1 MKDDGTMRAAVL
13 LLALGEDEAAEV
25 MKYLAPREV
34 QRIGATMANLVSV
47 DHSQIEEAL
56 EKLNESTSHQSF
68 IGNDSDEFI
77 KSVLNKALGEDVA
90 SNLLE
95 RIMSGREAGGLD
107 SLRWMEPSTIADLV
121 RSEHPQIIA
130 TILVHMEPSQ
140 ASDVLGFFTPRLR
153 QETMLRIATLDSVK
167 PLALKELNE
176 VLTKLLLSSKDSVKS
191 KSLGGTRAAAEI
203 MNYMSGENE
212 TGIIESLKGYD
223 EVMAQKIIDSMF
235 IFEDIATLE
244 DSGIQL
250 ILRDIPSEQ
259 LVIALKGATEQ
270 MRTKIYKNMSTRAGE
285 MLKEDLESRGP
296 VKLSEVEAT
305 QKQIL
310 QVVRKMSDDGLIE
323 LGHKED
329 DEQYI

>member
-1 MKDDGTMRAAVL
+1 MRAAVL
-13 LLALGEDEAAEV
+13 LLALGEEAAAEV
-25 MKYLAPREV
+25 MKFLNPRDV
-34 QRIGATMANLVSV
+34 QRIGTTMAGLVRV

-56 EKLNESTSHQSF
+56 EKLNEATSSQSL

-77 KSVLNKALGEDVA
+77 KSVLKKALGDEVA
-90 SNLLE
+90 DNLIE
-95 RIMSGREAGGLD
+95 RIMSGRDAGGLD
-107 SLRWMEPSTIADLV
+107 SLRWIDPAVIAELV
-121 RSEHPQIIA
+121 RNEHPQIIA

-140 ASDVLGFFTPRLR
+140 ASDVLGLFTPNLR
-153 QETMLRIATLDSVK
+153 QDTMLRIATLDAVK
-167 PLALKELNE
+167 PLALKELND
-176 VLTKLLLSSKDSVKS
+176 VLTKLLLTSKDSSKG

-223 EVMAQKIIDSMF
+223 EVMAQKILDSMF
-235 IFEDIATLE
+235 IFEDIATLK
-244 DSGIQL
+244 DSVIQL

-270 MRTKIYKNMSTRAGE
+270 MRTKIYNNMSTRAAE
-285 MLKEDLESRGP
+285 MLKEDLENRGP
-296 VKLSEVEAT
+296 VRLSEVEAT

-310 QVVRKMSDDGLIE
+310 QVVRKMADDGVIE
-323 LGHKED
+323 LGYKED

>member
-1 MKDDGTMRAAVL
+1 MRAAVL
-13 LLALGEDEAAEV
+13 LLALGEDAAADV
-25 MKYLAPREV
+25 MKFLNPREV
-34 QRIGATMANLVSV
+34 QRIGTTMASLVRV
-47 DHSQIEEAL
+47 DHSQIEDAL

-77 KSVLNKALGEDVA
+77 KSVLKKALGDEVA
-90 SNLLE
+90 DNLLE
-95 RIMSGREAGGLD
+95 RILSGRDAGGLD
-107 SLRWMEPSTIADLV
+107 SLRWMDPSIIADLV
-121 RSEHPQIIA
+121 RNEHPQIIA

-140 ASDVLGFFTPRLR
+140 ASDVLGFFTPNLR
-153 QETMLRIATLDSVK
+153 QDTMLRIATLDSVK
-167 PLALKELNE
+167 PLALKELND
-176 VLTKLLLSSKDSVKS
+176 VLTKLLLTSKDSS
-191 KSLGGTRAAAEI
+191 QGKSLGGTRAAAEI

-223 EVMAQKIIDSMF
+223 EVMAQKILDSMF
-235 IFEDIATLE
+235 IFEDIATLK

-250 ILRDIPSEQ
+250 ILRDIPTEQ

-270 MRTKIYKNMSTRAGE
+270 MRTKIYNNMSTRAAD